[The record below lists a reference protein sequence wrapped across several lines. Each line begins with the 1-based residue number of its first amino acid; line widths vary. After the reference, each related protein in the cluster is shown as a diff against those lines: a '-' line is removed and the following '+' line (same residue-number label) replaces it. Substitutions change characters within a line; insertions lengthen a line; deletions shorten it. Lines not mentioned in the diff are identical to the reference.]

1 MKQTCSLLLKRISFC
16 ILIVIT
22 SSSLVSC
29 SSTSSSACVVG
40 STNLENDLIS
50 FCAEVDGKTQ
60 FISEGDDYQNINL
73 LMKLVAFNQESF
85 PEYVFEETAENNNDL
100 INMALQT
107 RDSLTIDEISMYVS
121 GDSRWDGLIEAFA
134 KYKSAEAD
142 FRRADTVDVRK
153 IYVEK
158 KGELLEQLRPKL
170 DVLISDLMGKYGV
183 TTRQPLLDF
192 GIALYKQSN

>member
-1 MKQTCSLLLKRISFC
+1 MKQTHDMFLKRIVIC
-16 ILIVIT
+16 ILLAIT
-22 SSSLVSC
+22 SSSLVAC
-29 SSTSSSACVVG
+29 SSTSSSACSSG
-40 STNLENDLIS
+40 SMNLESNVIS

-60 FISEGDDYQNINL
+60 FISEGEDYTNLIL
-73 LMKLVAFNQESF
+73 LMKLVAFNQEAF
-85 PEYVFEETAENNNDL
+85 PEYVFDETPEKNNDL
-100 INMALQT
+100 LNMALET
-107 RDSLTIDEISMYVS
+107 ADSLTIDEISMYVS

-158 KGELLEQLRPKL
+158 KSELLEQLRPKV

-183 TTRQPLLDF
+183 STRQPLLDF
-192 GIALYKQSN
+192 GIALYKQSA

>member
-1 MKQTCSLLLKRISFC
+1 MGT
-16 ILIVIT
+16 
-22 SSSLVSC
+22 
-29 SSTSSSACVVG
+29 
-40 STNLENDLIS
+40 TNIDNNLIS
-50 FCAEVDGKTQ
+50 FCAEVDGKAQ

-73 LMKLVAFNQESF
+73 LMKLVAFNQEAF

-100 INMALQT
+100 MNMALQT

-134 KYKSAEAD
+134 IYKSAEAD

-158 KGELLEQLRPKL
+158 KSELLEQLRPKI

-183 TTRQPLLDF
+183 STRQPILDF
-192 GIALYKQSN
+192 GIALYKQTK

>member
-1 MKQTCSLLLKRISFC
+1 MNQTYNLFLKRIVVC
-16 ILIVIT
+16 LLLVIT

-29 SSTSSSACVVG
+29 SSTNSSACVIG
-40 STNLENDLIS
+40 STNLENELIS
-50 FCAEVDGKTQ
+50 FCAEVEGKTQ
-60 FISEGDDYQNINL
+60 FISVGDDYQNIIL
-73 LMKLVAFNQESF
+73 LMKLVAFNQEAF

-100 INMALQT
+100 LNMALQT
-107 RDSLTIDEISMYVS
+107 ADSLTIDEISMYVS

-158 KGELLEQLRPKL
+158 KGELLEQLRPKI
-170 DVLISDLMGKYGV
+170 DVLISDLMGKYGIN
-183 TTRQPLLDF
+183 TRQPLLDF
-192 GIALYKQSN
+192 GIVIYKQSI

>member
-1 MKQTCSLLLKRISFC
+1 MNQTYNLFLKRIVVC
-16 ILIVIT
+16 LLLVIT

-29 SSTSSSACVVG
+29 SSTNSSACVIG
-40 STNLENDLIS
+40 STNLENELIS
-50 FCAEVDGKTQ
+50 FCAEVEGETQ
-60 FISEGDDYQNINL
+60 FISVGDDYKNIIL
-73 LMKLVAFNQESF
+73 LMKLVAFNQEAY

-100 INMALQT
+100 LNMALQT
-107 RDSLTIDEISMYVS
+107 ADSLTLDEISMYVS

-158 KGELLEQLRPKL
+158 KGELLEQLRPKI
-170 DVLISDLMGKYGV
+170 DVLISDLMGKYGIS
-183 TTRQPLLDF
+183 TRQPLLDF
-192 GIALYKQSN
+192 GIEIYKQSN

>member
-1 MKQTCSLLLKRISFC
+1 MGILLV
-16 ILIVIT
+16 LI
-22 SSSLVSC
+22 SSSLVAC
-29 SSTSSSACVVG
+29 SSTNSLACDIG

-50 FCAEVDGKTQ
+50 FCAEVEGKTQ
-60 FISEGDDYQNINL
+60 FISMGDDYQNIIL
-73 LMKLVAFNQESF
+73 LMKLVAFNQEAF

-100 INMALQT
+100 LNMALQT
-107 RDSLTIDEISMYVS
+107 ADSLTIDEISMYVS

-158 KGELLEQLRPKL
+158 KGELLEQLRPKI
-170 DVLISDLMGKYGV
+170 DVLISDLMGKYGIN
-183 TTRQPLLDF
+183 TRQPLLDF
-192 GIALYKQSN
+192 GIAIYKQSI